1 MANLVVCLDGTWNNA
16 DSTAPQTNVAILS
29 GLVDLRRTGN
39 AAQQLYYDPGV
50 GTGGNLLRRL
60 AGGITGQ
67 GLSANILGA
76 YRFLSLA
83 YRPGDNIY
91 LFGYSRG
98 AFTIRSLSGFIAAS
112 GLLRAERCDKDNLNF
127 AWHYYRTKPKERF
140 PSDHA
145 KLRAMSYADVR
156 IRFLGVFDTVG
167 SLGIPRQW
175 LNWVGRRSF
184 QFHDTELCSIVD
196 HSCHA
201 LAIDEHRME
210 FEAAVWDVPRR
221 GGYQT
226 VEQVWFPGV
235 HANVG
240 GGCEDKGL
248 SDLTLDWMLK
258 RVRRYCPELALRPVH
273 LEPDHRGV
281 LYDPRTW
288 LYWRSIRRP
297 LIRLINR
304 CPVKRGAQRI
314 RLARVRPH
322 SQTIGEMLHWSA
334 LLRYLETR
342 KLPAKKRYAPI
353 NLLAAL
359 ESAKRGATL
368 IVGLDGE
375 PGPYLK
381 APTMMRPVDAPT
393 ARLEYH

>member
-1 MANLVVCLDGTWNNA
+1 
-16 DSTAPQTNVAILS
+16 
-29 GLVDLRRTGN
+29 
-39 AAQQLYYDPGV
+39 
-50 GTGGNLLRRL
+50 
-60 AGGITGQ
+60 
-67 GLSANILGA
+67 
-76 YRFLSLA
+76 
-83 YRPGDNIY
+83 
-91 LFGYSRG
+91 
-98 AFTIRSLSGFIAAS
+98 
-112 GLLRAERCDKDNLNF
+112 
-127 AWHYYRTKPKERF
+127 
-140 PSDHA
+140 
-145 KLRAMSYADVR
+145 MSYADVR

-167 SLGIPRQW
+167 ALGIPRKW
-175 LNWVGRRSF
+175 LNWLGRRSF

-235 HANVG
+235 HANIG
-240 GGCEDKGL
+240 GGCDDKGL

-258 RVRRYCPELALRPVH
+258 RVRRYCPELALRSVR

-281 LYDPRTW
+281 IYEPRTW

-297 LIRLINR
+297 LIRIINR
-304 CPVKRGAQRI
+304 CPIKPGALRI

-322 SQTIGEMLHWSA
+322 SHTIGEMLHWSA

-342 KLPAKKRYAPI
+342 KLPAKRRYAPI
-353 NLLAAL
+353 NLVAAL

-368 IVGLDGE
+368 IVGPDGE
-375 PGPYLK
+375 PGPYLI
-381 APTMMRPVDAPT
+381 APAVMRPLDAP
-393 ARLEYH
+393 ASRLEYH